1 MLRIYYTICMRLQND
16 LFDFR
21 NDFDSSEISFKYA
34 SKLKIT
40 DNIIHN

>member
-1 MLRIYYTICMRLQND
+1 MRLQND

>member
-1 MLRIYYTICMRLQND
+1 MRLQK
-16 LFDFR
+16 FDFR

-40 DNIIHN
+40 DNIIYN